1 LVALFFCRQ
10 QIARTVIA
18 VSTLSRI
25 DSRLIKIQSELILL
39 KWMVGFWIALN
50 VAILIRLFV
59 H

>member
-18 VSTLSRI
+18 VSTLCRI

-39 KWMVGFWIALN
+39 KWMVGFWIGLN
-50 VAILIRLFV
+50 VAILMRLFV